1 MNNKIKLKFVSLIAI
16 TLLLSA
22 CQSTPI
28 KQKVDVECQD
38 PRSEICTRHFKPVC
52 GVFSE
57 GGSKTYSND
66 CTACA
71 DKAVQG
77 FNKGECVQ

>member
-1 MNNKIKLKFVSLIAI
+1 MNNKIKLVSLIAI
-16 TLLLSA
+16 TLFLSA
-22 CQSTPI
+22 CQSAPI
-28 KQKVDVECQD
+28 KQKVEVQCQKT
-38 PRSEICTRHFKPVC
+38 RSEICTRQFKPVC

-66 CTACA
+66 CMACG

-77 FNKGECVQ
+77 FNKGECAQ

>member
-1 MNNKIKLKFVSLIAI
+1 MNNKIKLTSFITI

-22 CQSTPI
+22 CQSTPT
-28 KQKVDVECQD
+28 KQQVEVECQE
-38 PRSEICTRHFKPVC
+38 PRPEICTRHFKPVC

-71 DKAVQG
+71 DKSVKG
-77 FNKGECVQ
+77 FNLGQCAQ